1 VFLATTALSEFWEK
15 DQEILFLGQWCL
27 RDDRR
32 KEWDGLRYRM
42 LPNPWD
48 DRKRFYQGCAYLEA
62 SYERMLD
69 ALTGYL
75 NSTHRETLSRQYWQ
89 VLIGP
94 WLFHYLH
101 AAYDRYIHL
110 TEAFQLEPD
119 LQTIALDPRCFR
131 VPRNTME
138 YSNFSGEDLFNL
150 QIFSQLLHGMGYRS
164 KERVLENRCSGGG
177 ESNADLGWRSVVRQA
192 VRRALHRLLR
202 LPILSKNGLQVAL
215 FHMDWSSDC
224 LWKLAWQTRFLAAPY
239 DLEVNRAAML
249 SEPVF
254 DGRRR
259 GLTGLQ
265 AIDEF
270 ERLFIHSLPQNV
282 PSLYLEG
289 FRNARRAV
297 LGSIGEIPAVL
308 VSAVGW
314 YYMSEPFKFLAAEA
328 AEYGRRLITVQH
340 GGYGINR
347 FNVCERHEADIGASF
362 WVWGWAEPAVP
373 ATRNMPSPKLSQL
386 LRRRLR
392 SSLRRSGSILFVAT
406 ETPRYLHRFQ
416 SIPTGTQWTEYVA
429 WEMRFLE
436 AVPEYLRGSILL
448 RPYPR
453 DHGRM
458 IRERVSQRFSE
469 IRCDA
474 NHLFHQSLTSAQLVV
489 IDHLGTAFLE
499 ALVAN
504 VPTVL
509 FWDPRYWEARDSA
522 APYLESL
529 RKAGI
534 LWNSPEDAAIM
545 VTKIHQAPRIW
556 WDSEAVQEVRQ
567 CFVDRYALSCRDWS
581 DRWARA
587 LEEEVLLSQAGRSA
601 SAVVGKGEDF

>member
-1 VFLATTALSEFWEK
+1 MFLATTALSKFWER
-15 DQEILFLGQWCL
+15 DQEILFLGPWCL

-32 KEWDGLRYRM
+32 KEWDGLQYQM

-48 DRKRFYQGCAYLEA
+48 NRKRFYQGCAYLEE

-69 ALTGYL
+69 SLTGYL
-75 NSTHRETLSRQYWQ
+75 NATHQETLSRQYWQ

-101 AAYDRYIHL
+101 ATYDRYIHL
-110 TEAFQLEPD
+110 TDAFKLEPD
-119 LQTIALDPRCFR
+119 LQTIMLDPRCFR

-138 YSNFSGEDLFNL
+138 YSNFVGEDPFNL

-164 KERVLENRCSGGG
+164 KERVLENGCSGWG
-177 ESNADLGWRSVVRQA
+177 ESNADSGWRSVVRHA
-192 VRRALHRLLR
+192 VGRALHRLLR
-202 LPILSKNGLQVAL
+202 IPILSKNGSRVAL
-215 FHMDWSSDC
+215 FHMDWPSDC
-224 LWKLAWQTRFLAAPY
+224 LWKLAWQTRFLAVPY
-239 DLEVNRAAML
+239 ELEMNRAGML

-254 DGRRR
+254 DGGRR
-259 GLTGLQ
+259 GLAGLQ
-265 AIDEF
+265 ASDEF
-270 ERLFIHSLPQNV
+270 ERLFIHSLPQNF

-289 FRNARRAV
+289 FRNARHAV
-297 LGSIGEIPAVL
+297 LDSVGKIPAVL

-314 YYMSEPFKFLAAEA
+314 YYASEPFKFLAAEA
-328 AEYGRRLITVQH
+328 AERGRRLITVQH
-340 GGYGINR
+340 GGYGISR
-347 FNVCERHEADIGASF
+347 FNVCERHEAAMGASF
-362 WVWGWAEPAVP
+362 WVWGWAEPVDHS
-373 ATRNMPSPKLSQL
+373 TRNMPSPKLSQL

-392 SSLRRSGSILFVAT
+392 SASRQSGSILFVAT

-416 SIPTGTQWTEYVA
+416 SMPTGTQWMKYLA
-429 WEMRFLE
+429 WELRFLE
-436 AVPEYLRGSILL
+436 AVPKYLRASILF
-448 RPYPR
+448 RPYRR

-469 IRCDA
+469 IRWDE
-474 NHLFHQSLTSAQLVV
+474 NQPFHQSLKSTHLVV

-509 FWDPRYWEARDSA
+509 FWDPQCWEARDSA

-534 LWNSPEDAAIM
+534 LWNSPEDAANM
-545 VTKIHQAPRIW
+545 VTKVHQDPRRW
-556 WDSEAVQEVRQ
+556 WDSEAMQEVRQ
-567 CFVDRYALSCRDWS
+567 CFADRYALSRRDWM
-581 DRWARA
+581 DRWGRA
-587 LEEEVLLSQAGRSA
+587 LEEEMLLSQAGRSVP
-601 SAVVGKGEDF
+601 AVGGKG